1 MPNYAYTHSY
11 SYRLIK
17 NSNFSKCSKRRKK
30 HGNMNALRRQN
41 YHLFVAVRTEAHVGV
56 DPCVRMQRAV
66 VRIYFVRMNL
76 IIAHALDDCVGL
88 LCRWSVRATS
98 VVCVC
103 VSRLSVL
110 FAPNATD
117 YNINNVSCS
126 WCCAC
131 SRGILLSLSL
141 FSYIY
146 IYLLVSLFSMCAR
159 QNDKIHIYTLQAIWM
174 GRLCLC

>member
-1 MPNYAYTHSY
+1 MCAFQSAIPSSRLFPCRAHIPYKQHALMPNYAYTHSY

-98 VVCVC
+98 IVCVC
-103 VSRLSVL
+103 VSTLGPLRAQCDRL
-110 FAPNATD
+110 
-117 YNINNVSCS
+117 
-126 WCCAC
+126 
-131 SRGILLSLSL
+131 
-141 FSYIY
+141 
-146 IYLLVSLFSMCAR
+146 
-159 QNDKIHIYTLQAIWM
+159 
-174 GRLCLC
+174 